1 MVAHLFIDCLL
12 QITVVGQADNV
23 DEALEAIKAKLK
35 EYEDQAEDRVR

>member
-1 MVAHLFIDCLL
+1 M
-12 QITVVGQADNV
+12 VGQEEKV